1 MRPNRLRELLNEGK
15 PSIGTHLLIS
25 WPTITELVGQ
35 AGTWDYVEFVAEY
48 TPFDLYGL
56 DNLGRAIA
64 LFPNL
69 SGMIKIEQD
78 MRGHQAMR
86 ALGAGIQN
94 LLFADVR
101 SVADVEQCV
110 RSVRAE
116 HPDSG
121 GLHGVGMRR
130 DVGVVLE
137 GGSPAFVKALDDA
150 VICLMIEKRQA
161 VENLPA
167 LLSVKGVDMV
177 QFGPSDYAMSIGRPR
192 EGGHPAVVEAE
203 KYTIE
208 TAQKMGIPARVEL
221 RDAASG
227 AEKYLEMGIRH
238 FCIGW
243 DVSVL
248 ANWFNENGKAMRQL
262 LGREL
267 DVEVPELATTR
278 TGY

>member
-15 PSIGTHLLIS
+15 PSIGTHLLSS

-64 LFPNL
+64 LYPNL

-86 ALGAGIQN
+86 AIGSGIQN

-101 SVADVEQCV
+101 TVADVEQCV

-116 HPDSG
+116 HPASG

-150 VICLMIEKRQA
+150 VICLMIEKKQA
-161 VENLPA
+161 VENLAGAA
-167 LLSVKGVDMV
+167 LGKGRGH
-177 QFGPSDYAMSIGRPR
+177 GPVRTVR
-192 EGGHPAVVEAE
+192 
-203 KYTIE
+203 
-208 TAQKMGIPARVEL
+208 L
-221 RDAASG
+221 RDEHRPPA
-227 AEKYLEMGIRH
+227 
-238 FCIGW
+238 
-243 DVSVL
+243 
-248 ANWFNENGKAMRQL
+248 
-262 LGREL
+262 
-267 DVEVPELATTR
+267 
-278 TGY
+278 

>member
-15 PSIGTHLLIS
+15 PSVGTHLLIS

-35 AGTWDYVEFVAEY
+35 AGTWDYIEFVAEY
-48 TPFDLYGL
+48 TPWDMYGL
-56 DNLGRAIA
+56 ENLGRAIA
-64 LFPNL
+64 LFPHL
-69 SGMIKIEQD
+69 TGMIKIEQD
-78 MRGHQAMR
+78 TRGHLAMR
-86 ALGAGIQN
+86 AIGSGIQN
-94 LLFADVR
+94 VLFADVR
-101 SVADVEQCV
+101 TVADVEQCV
-110 RSVRAE
+110 RGVRAE
-116 HPDSG
+116 TPSAG

-137 GGSPAFVKALDDA
+137 GGSPAFVQALDDA
-150 VICLMIEKRQA
+150 VVCLMIEKRQA

-192 EGGHPAVVEAE
+192 ESSHPEVVEAE

-208 TAQKMGIPARVEL
+208 TAHKMGIPARAEI
-221 RDAASG
+221 RDASG
-227 AEKYLEMGIRH
+227 AERHLSMGVRH
-238 FCIGW
+238 FCVGW
-243 DVSVL
+243 DVRVL
-248 ANWFNENGKAMRQL
+248 ADWFNENGKAMRAL

-267 DVEVPELATTR
+267 DAEVPVLAAAGK